1 MLSAE
6 TFTRFCELVLA
17 TGAPCEM
24 VHDFLTERGSSEKVE
39 QMVRN
44 KLREIRG
51 TDSVVARI
59 CHLSQQL
66 RDGV

>member
-1 MLSAE
+1 
-6 TFTRFCELVLA
+6 
-17 TGAPCEM
+17 M